1 MHEGIVKWFNHQ
13 KGYGFIKSEELP
25 SDIFLHYTAFAH
37 SEVEVHE
44 GCMVLF
50 EVVPGE
56 KGLKA
61 SNVTLK

>member
-1 MHEGIVKWFNHQ
+1 MNEGVVKWFNHQ
-13 KGYGFIKSEELP
+13 KGYGFIESEEFP
-25 SDIFLHYTAFAH
+25 SDIFLHHTAFAH

-44 GCMVLF
+44 GCTVLF
-50 EVVPGE
+50 ETIPGE